1 MYVELKKSSKA
12 DGERKE
18 RELAMMEQEAALKQ
32 QEVALKQQ
40 EVAHLRAEVRCLLD
54 QLASSRA
61 MVEQLRLE
69 KLGCEWPA
77 AGWTRQSRP
86 PAAACAV
93 QGEQQMEPQQAP
105 PLRIAC
111 TPAQRLQLP
120 HQPARHHSR

>member
-18 RELAMMEQEAALKQ
+18 REVALKER
-32 QEVALKQQ
+32 EVAL
-40 EVAHLRAEVRCLLD
+40 LRAELGSLLD

-105 PLRIAC
+105 PLPIAC
-111 TPAQRLQLP
+111 TLAQRLQLP
-120 HQPARHHSR
+120 HQPAHHHSR

>member
-1 MYVELKKSSKA
+1 MNDAGKAALWQQMYVELKKSSKA

-69 KLGCEWPA
+69 KLGSPMS
-77 AGWTRQSRP
+77 TS
-86 PAAACAV
+86 
-93 QGEQQMEPQQAP
+93 
-105 PLRIAC
+105 
-111 TPAQRLQLP
+111 
-120 HQPARHHSR
+120 